1 MWVWLA
7 DVYHNSSLCEKCLLH
22 PIKTT
27 IFTLLNQIFGTWV
40 LLYISWLQCLG
51 LSKFRVESPWSNICG
66 RSQRTMTYCISEHF
80 FPPSSLALYLLQ
92 WNQCVLTSCWIL
104 FVQKCGEEHFWIQ
117 GFLYFI
123 RYLRAASFPEE
134 LQQWKQETQ
143 FQFLK

>member
-7 DVYHNSSLCEKCLLH
+7 DVYHNSSLSEKCLLH

-40 LLYISWLQCLG
+40 LLYISWLQCLR
-51 LSKFRVESPWSNICG
+51 LSKFKVESPRSNICG
-66 RSQRTMTYCISEHF
+66 RSQNTMTYCISERS
-80 FPPSSLALYLLQ
+80 PPLALYLLQ
-92 WNQCVLTSCWIL
+92 WNQCTLPASGFYFYRSGGRTFL
-104 FVQKCGEEHFWIQ
+104 NPQ

-123 RYLRAASFPEE
+123 HYLRATSFAEE
-134 LQQWKQETQ
+134 LQQWKQEMQ